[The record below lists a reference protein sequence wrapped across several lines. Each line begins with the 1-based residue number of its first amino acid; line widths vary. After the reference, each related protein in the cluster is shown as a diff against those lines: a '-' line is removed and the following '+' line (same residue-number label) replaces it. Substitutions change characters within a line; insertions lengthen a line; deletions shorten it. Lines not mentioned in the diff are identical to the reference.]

1 MNRFIQADAQKC
13 IGCRTCEVACV
24 MAHQDASGAPVS
36 ARTFTPRIRII
47 KGSAVSTAVACHHCE
62 DAPCVGVCP
71 TAALVIAHD
80 AVQIREANCIGCKGC
95 MLACPFGAIDI
106 VALPGDATAVKVVK
120 CDLCQHRSAGPACVA
135 ACPTGALRCLDGR
148 TLREA
153 AADKRR
159 RAALC
164 DFA

>member
-1 MNRFIQADAQKC
+1 MNRFILADAQKC

-24 MAHQDASGAPVS
+24 MAHRDANSAAVS

-47 KGSAVSTAVACHHCE
+47 KGRDVSTAVACRHCE

-71 TAALVIAHD
+71 TGALVMARD
-80 AVQIREANCIGCKGC
+80 AVQIRESNCIGCKSC
-95 MLACPFGAIDI
+95 MLACPFGAVDI
-106 VALPGDATAVKVVK
+106 VIAPGEVAPINVVK
-120 CDLCQHRSAGPACVA
+120 CDLCQDRSAGPACVA
-135 ACPTGALRCLDGR
+135 ACPTGALRCMDGR
-148 TLREA
+148 TLREG

-164 DFA
+164 EFA